1 MPGIG
6 KRERR
11 PTTSREYRVMQILLW
26 CLLLVGP
33 AFVLHGVH
41 DNERDRPSLQWPK
54 VSGTIVQSTSTYH
67 PGGRHYSS
75 YYTAHID
82 YTYRVNSRFFAG
94 SRIRLWDPDLKKAGD
109 MAKSFVIAHPLHSA
123 VDVYYE
129 PAHPGNAVLIP
140 GADEFGNRL
149 FIWGGGILCV
159 LVPWSV
165 FRSRSF
171 FAQRI
176 AAAKA
181 AEAARAARPAS
192 ERIASLPHAYAS
204 YEPGDRRKL
213 NCFPDKDCL
222 LEVLG
227 QKGKKL
233 QDWKPEDRVIDTAGR
248 EYRLVNLP
256 GQDNYDIEPTGETWS
271 YERLLDVAEADARL
285 VKKDLVALRRR
296 VEEAPAEKKMAVLM
310 KGIDNLSTASSFGA
324 RLVMAGGVLFLL
336 LFFVAVM
343 FGAAKVMM
351 WLGLGK

>member
-1 MPGIG
+1 MASRR
-6 KRERR
+6 KQR
-11 PTTSREYRVMQILLW
+11 PTTWREYRVMQILLC
-26 CLLLVGP
+26 CLLPVGP
-33 AFVLHGVH
+33 AFILHGLH

-54 VSGTIVQSTSTYH
+54 VSGTIVQSTWSSH
-67 PGGRHYSS
+67 RGGRHNAST
-75 YYTAHID
+75 YYRANVAF
-82 YTYRVNSRFFAG
+82 TYRVNGQFFSG
-94 SRIRLWDPDLKKAGD
+94 NRVNLWDPNMEREGSVAE
-109 MAKSFVIAHPLHSA
+109 SFVTAHPVHSA
-123 VDVYYE
+123 VDVYYD
-129 PAHPGNAVLIP
+129 PAHPEDAVLVP

-181 AEAARAARPAS
+181 AAAARAARPGS

-204 YEPGDRRKL
+204 YEPGDERKL
-213 NCFPDKDCL
+213 NCFPDQDCL
-222 LEVLG
+222 NEVLG
-227 QKGKKL
+227 HRGKKL
-233 QDWKPEDRVIDTAGR
+233 QDWQPDDRMIDTAGR
-248 EYRLVNLP
+248 EYRLIHRP
-256 GQDNYDIEPTGETWS
+256 EKDCYDLEPTGETWS

-285 VKKDLVALRRR
+285 ARKDPIALRRR

-310 KGIDNLSTASSFGA
+310 QGIDDLSAVSSFGA
-324 RLVMAGGVLFLL
+324 RLAMAGFILFLL

-351 WLGLGK
+351 WLGLGR